1 MQYQEILALV
11 NAGYS
16 RAEIEAMQAQ
26 PAPVQPQGMT
36 PQSSALPPQ
45 QIVQPVPQPAQP
57 IQQPQAVQQ
66 TQEAGGA
73 DVQALLLALTRAAQ
87 AAQQPVHLI
96 QPQPIQQPQPVQ
108 PIQQPQ
114 PVQPIQQPQPV
125 QPIQP
130 QAVQPIQQ
138 PQAVQQTQQAQA
150 QPGQDAQQI
159 LRALGGLVAGVDLPM
174 EAETLEDRM
183 GNTLI
188 KALGL
193 KDKEEQTGGLN
204 NGIK

>member
-114 PVQPIQQPQPV
+114 PVQPIQ
-125 QPIQP
+125 P